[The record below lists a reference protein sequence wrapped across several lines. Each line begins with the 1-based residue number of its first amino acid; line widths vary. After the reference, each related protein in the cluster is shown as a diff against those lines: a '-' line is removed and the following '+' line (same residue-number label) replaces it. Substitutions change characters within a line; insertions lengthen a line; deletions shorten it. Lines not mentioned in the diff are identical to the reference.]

1 MCRNPFIAVY
11 NLSALESAFYFSFSG
26 TNEKVVG
33 IPLGKFKWSGYL
45 IIFNSDN
52 QVILKKMNLF
62 K

>member
-52 QVILKKMNLF
+52 HVILKK
-62 K
+62 